1 MKGVRKMA
9 KFIAIVV
16 DDVNPETGD
25 ASEGLFPFLL
35 RSYPGG
41 EVIIADSFEEMKK
54 EVDRDIEDFID
65 HYKVHHPGC
74 NVFRKDIGYDP
85 TVKFLSRVYHDDY
98 IVCTWVIEQIE

>member
-35 RSYPGG
+35 RSYPNG
-41 EVIIADSFEEMKK
+41 EVIIADSYHEHYFTEE
-54 EVDRDIEDFID
+54 ESVLEENT
-65 HYKVHHPGC
+65 G
-74 NVFRKDIGYDP
+74 
-85 TVKFLSRVYHDDY
+85 L
-98 IVCTWVIEQIE
+98 